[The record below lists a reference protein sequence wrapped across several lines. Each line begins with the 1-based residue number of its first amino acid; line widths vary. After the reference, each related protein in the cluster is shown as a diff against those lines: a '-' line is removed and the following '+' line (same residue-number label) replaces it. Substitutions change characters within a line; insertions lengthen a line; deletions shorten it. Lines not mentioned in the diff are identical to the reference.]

1 MATNY
6 TWTVNEML
14 VEDMDGLQDFVVT
27 ALFNVVGVDDTDPEA
42 TGTVT
47 GSEVF
52 EFTEGSEFTAFAD
65 LTNDQVVGWIKE
77 KMGEEMVAT
86 VEANIQAQIDA
97 VLNPPVVP
105 VVKPLPW

>member
-1 MATNY
+1 MATNF
-6 TWTVNEML
+6 TWTVTQML
-14 VEDMDGLQDFVVT
+14 VENIEGQSDVVVT
-27 ALFNVVGVDDTDPEA
+27 ASFNVEGIDSNDPSA

-52 EFTEGSEFTAFAD
+52 ELAEGSEFTPYSD

>member
-1 MATNY
+1 MATNF
-6 TWTVNEML
+6 TWTVTQML
-14 VEDMDGLQDFVVT
+14 VENIEGKSDVVVT
-27 ALFNVVGVDDTDPEA
+27 ASFNVEGVDSTDPTA
-42 TGTVT
+42 TGIVT

-52 EFTEGSEFTAFAD
+52 ELAEGSEFTPYSE

-86 VEANIQAQIDA
+86 VEAAIQTQIDN

-105 VVKPLPW
+105 EEKPLPW